1 MKDTAEYIRHDYGA
15 RNDPKLMRLQMEMKG
30 QGLAIFWCLVEML
43 WENDGYMPFNPKSI
57 AYTLR
62 WATEKEV
69 TRVIS
74 DYNLFEHDDE
84 RFWSASALERIKV
97 RTEARDKWKEA
108 HSRASK
114 ARWGKREQSDSNADA
129 MQPESDSNADAMRND
144 AKVRL
149 GKVRLGKDKYVSM
162 SKDTDDDTQ
171 TQKNSFLKIFFFR
184 KNVKN
189 PAFELDR
196 FLSHYEAR
204 GWNFADGQPVV
215 DREAAAAKWT
225 VSPENKGP
233 RFNQTFLRWYKEL
246 IDGIEAEC
254 GQFPAGLL
262 LDLVGVENLSG
273 GVIRLRYNSA
283 AGVWLWKYLQEHGL
297 DRGVEIAQV

>member
-1 MKDTAEYIRHDYGA
+1 
-15 RNDPKLMRLQMEMKG
+15 MEMKG
-30 QGLAIFWCLVEML
+30 TGLAIYWCLVEML
-43 WENDGYMPFNPKSI
+43 WENEGYLPLKPRAIS
-57 AYTLR
+57 YQLR
-62 WATEKEV
+62 WAKPSEIEHVIKDFDLFQNDGAQFWSPSALARIAARKESASKKSDSGKRSALARWSKKQEEEKECD
-69 TRVIS
+69 R
-74 DYNLFEHDDE
+74 
-84 RFWSASALERIKV
+84 
-97 RTEARDKWKEA
+97 
-108 HSRASK
+108 
-114 ARWGKREQSDSNADA
+114 NADA
-129 MQPESDSNADAMRND
+129 MQPECDRNADAMRFD
-144 AKVRL
+144 TKKESKKESKKV
-149 GKVRLGKDKYVSM
+149 YVSM
-162 SKDTDDDTQ
+162 SKDMDDTQ

-196 FLSHYEAR
+196 FLSNYEAR

-215 DREAAAAKWT
+215 DREAAAVKWT